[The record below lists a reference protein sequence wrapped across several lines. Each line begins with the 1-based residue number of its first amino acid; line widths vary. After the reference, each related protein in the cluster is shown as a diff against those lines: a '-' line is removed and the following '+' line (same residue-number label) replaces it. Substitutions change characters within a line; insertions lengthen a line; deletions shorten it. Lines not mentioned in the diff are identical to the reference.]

1 MAASRTRKGTASPA
15 QEQVPQIQPTFPPN
29 PVPPVR
35 VAPQEP
41 VERTYEVTGPREVG
55 GVRAPGIVR
64 LMLSPGAEAALIES
78 GNIVPAR
85 EDTPPP
91 QPEEEQAP
99 EDREPEEPMTGA
111 EKEGD

>member
-1 MAASRTRKGTASPA
+1 MPTRQRKGSARPA
-15 QEQVPQIQPTFPPN
+15 QDDVPQIQPTFPPN

-41 VERTYEVTGPREVG
+41 VERVYEVTGNREVG

-64 LMLSPGAEAALIES
+64 LTLSPGAEAALIES
-78 GNIVPAR
+78 GNIVPAK
-85 EDTPPP
+85 EPEPE
-91 QPEEEQAP
+91 PEEEQAP